1 MSENR
6 NAGLRRAARVAG
18 VAAAASVASG
28 LLSTG
33 AANADTFVPLPGGSI
48 TETLDDGAVVTIT
61 MTGESA
67 NINPSM
73 GATPLHRNAWVSGGA
88 QVQLSGANSSVGGK
102 IVPGYV
108 VGCQVDIAG
117 GGANSGPSVCADY
130 DGSSPTAGANVGGN
144 LTLGPG
150 QSKAF
155 YLLDQE
161 APDDY
166 GQEAHYVRNKFQGNS
181 GSVTWS
187 DETINLSGCGGYAQ
201 ARSFV
206 AVQVETDNVITAYPL
221 WGQPFSLG

>member
-1 MSENR
+1 MNVR
-6 NAGLRRAARVAG
+6 KTMARVAG
-18 VAAAASVASG
+18 VGVVATAALG
-28 LLSTG
+28 LFSTG

-48 TETLDDGAVVTIT
+48 TETMDDGTVVTIT

-73 GATPLHRNAWVSGGA
+73 GATPLHRNAWASGSA
-88 QVQLSGANSSVGGK
+88 QVHLSGTNGTAGGK

-108 VGCQVDIAG
+108 VGCQVNIAG
-117 GGANSGPSVCADY
+117 GGANGGPSVGADY
-130 DGSSPTAGANVGGN
+130 SGENATAGATAGGN

-150 QSKAF
+150 QTKAF

-166 GQEAHYVRNKFQGNS
+166 GSEAHYVRNKFSGNS

-187 DETINLSGCGGYAQ
+187 DETINLNGCGGYAQ

-206 AVQVETDNVITAYPL
+206 AVQVETDHAISSYTL